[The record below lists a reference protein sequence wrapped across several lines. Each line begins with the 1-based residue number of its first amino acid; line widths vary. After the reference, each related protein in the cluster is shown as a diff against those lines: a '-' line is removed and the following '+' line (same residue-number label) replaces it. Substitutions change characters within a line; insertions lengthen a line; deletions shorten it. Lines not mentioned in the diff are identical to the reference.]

1 MSTIKSTKFNIF
13 WCKKHWI
20 KLITYNICLFLST
33 THWYVPA
40 VFFYILYF
48 MRCMHKTKDAL
59 DFYAYN
65 SNFTHSFVLST
76 TSLFRINL
84 CMCIVYRVRI
94 DWVSEQHAT
103 LFMRNLFNSL
113 YFVFD
118 LDLYIY
124 QIYSECEKYLCIYLC
139 ILRALNCGI
148 EFREF
153 CSLYFVVTFEFYVDR
168 SKKYFF
174 FFFITSSFA

>member
-1 MSTIKSTKFNIF
+1 MCRLCSFI
-13 WCKKHWI
+13 
-20 KLITYNICLFLST
+20 
-33 THWYVPA
+33 
-40 VFFYILYF
+40 FYILCVVCIK
-48 MRCMHKTKDAL
+48 RKTL
-59 DFYAYN
+59 LI
-65 SNFTHSFVLST
+65 FTLITAILHTLSFCQPLV
-76 TSLFRINL
+76 LFRINL

-118 LDLYIY
+118 LELYIY